1 MSALTVSRRERGFGL
16 LPRLSRISLFL
27 VAAGFTLAAEFS
39 APAWTAAVPALLFA
53 TLLLRAPSDWL
64 NRRSGQVAAALAT
77 IAAILWISSGQ
88 DTASF
93 LGGVLHFNDVIILL
107 VALPLFRLVFTRSR
121 LEGAVLSLLGGVT
134 GPLRMVALLLSS
146 WITAFGLS
154 FGTIGVLG
162 ASLQGRSQPEAAVPG
177 TIMRGVVLSMLLG
190 PTTGSVA
197 VVMATFPG
205 VSWGQALALGLPLA
219 AAGLALAALQRGDMA
234 LAGEDGT
241 EPAPAGRDGRTTTG
255 GSARLLSLFAG
266 LAAGSTLATH
276 LLLDVSILASITLA
290 ALATATLWFSLVAPI
305 GRGETLPVLDDHLDR
320 VWRQLSPE
328 IALFLACGLIASAL
342 EAPLYRDVIMEFAGL
357 VNRPDWIGITAIVL
371 GIPLL
376 TVNGIHPMVP
386 FSVLSGVVT
395 AGGLGL
401 TMPGLYTMW
410 IVTFMLSMLV
420 SPVSVLNLMTA
431 TSFRLSPWQLGIRTH
446 ALYALA
452 FGTVAILFLRQF
464 SSI

>member
-1 MSALTVSRRERGFGL
+1 MSVLTVTRRERSFGL
-16 LPRLSRISLFL
+16 FPRLSRISLFL
-27 VAAGFTLAAEFS
+27 AAAGLTLAAEFS
-39 APAWTAAVPALLFA
+39 APGWVAAVPAAVFA
-53 TLLLRAPSDWL
+53 LLLLRAPADWL
-64 NRRSGQVAAALAT
+64 NRRSGQVAAALTT
-77 IAAILWISSGQ
+77 IALVLWLASGQ
-88 DTASF
+88 ETGAF
-93 LGGVLHFNDVIILL
+93 LGGVLHFNNVIILL

-121 LEGAVLSLLGGVT
+121 LEGSVLSLLRGVS

-146 WITAFGLS
+146 WVTAFGLS

-162 ASLQGRSQPEAAVPG
+162 ASLQGRSQPAAAVPG

-205 VSWGQALALGLPLA
+205 VSWMQALTLGLPLA
-219 AAGLALAALQRGDMA
+219 AAGLALAAFQRGDMA
-234 LAGEDGT
+234 LACDGE
-241 EPAPAGRDGRTTTG
+241 AGPLPTVKVGAAAG
-255 GSARLLSLFAG
+255 GSPRLLCLFAG
-266 LAAGSTLATH
+266 LAAGSTLTAH
-276 LLLDVSILASITLA
+276 ILLGVSILASITLA
-290 ALATATLWFSLVAPI
+290 AIATAALWFSFVAPL
-305 GRGETLPVLDDHLDR
+305 GRGEALEVLDDHLDK

-342 EAPLYRDVIMEFAGL
+342 EAPLYRDTIMEFAG
-357 VNRPDWIGITAIVL
+357 VINRPDWIGIAAIVI
-371 GIPLL
+371 GVPLL

-401 TMPGLYTMW
+401 TMPGMYTMW

-464 SSI
+464 SSV